1 MRLYFTD
8 GCPYA
13 QRTRALLTL
22 LEVPFEPAVVDLA
35 NKSPAFL
42 ALSPTG
48 AVPLLDDDGFVLFES
63 VVINEYLAEKFAW
76 PAAFSADVKER
87 ARERLMMKRFD
98 DLLVPAFFGSL
109 KNPASLEA
117 KPGWKREVELLGETV
132 KGKSPRSLLGLH
144 LVTHWQR
151 MNWLAPESPMVK
163 AMGAAAGHYLEA
175 AVALP
180 AVVATTPQREPTV
193 KALKAKFGLETVG
206 SYGT

>member
-1 MRLYFTD
+1 MRLFFAD

-22 LEVPFEPAVVDLA
+22 LEKPFEPVVVDLA
-35 NKSPAFL
+35 NKSTDFL

-48 AVPLLDDDGFVLFES
+48 AVPLLDEDGFVLFES

-76 PAAFSADVKER
+76 PDAFSADLKER
-87 ARERLMMKRFD
+87 ARERLMMKRYD
-98 DLLVPAFFGSL
+98 ELLVPTFFGSL

-144 LVTHWQR
+144 LVTHWLR
-151 MNWLAPESPMVK
+151 MKWLAPDSPVVK
-163 AMGAAAGHYLEA
+163 AMQAAAGEYLEA

-180 AVVATTPQREPTV
+180 SVVATTPERESTV
-193 KALKAKFGLETVG
+193 NALKAKFGLP
-206 SYGT
+206 